1 MALAEN
7 TFDIAVM
14 DFIVYPNLFVSLGL
28 KASGSKKEIGQ
39 TSSFFLTQGYIF
51 WANQSKNL
59 KGVTLA
65 SKPCSWPLNLG
76 ASLLYQGILGK

>member
-14 DFIVYPNLFVSLGL
+14 DFIVYPTLFVSLDL

-39 TSSFFLTQGYIF
+39 TSSFFFFFLLKVIF
-51 WANQSKNL
+51 FGL
-59 KGVTLA
+59 IRVR
-65 SKPCSWPLNLG
+65 
-76 ASLLYQGILGK
+76 I